1 MNCGIKSGEPRSSE
15 RSEILPE
22 LLISVCFVLF
32 CLCFQVLLKRSTSD
46 LLELLGLPLFTHNS
60 LLQHRGLSTSR
71 ESVYECNETG

>member
-1 MNCGIKSGEPRSSE
+1 MNCGVKSGEPRSSE

-22 LLISVCFVLF
+22 LLISVLF

-46 LLELLGLPLFTHNS
+46 LLELLGLPLFAHNS
-60 LLQHRGLSTSR
+60 SLQHRGLSRSR